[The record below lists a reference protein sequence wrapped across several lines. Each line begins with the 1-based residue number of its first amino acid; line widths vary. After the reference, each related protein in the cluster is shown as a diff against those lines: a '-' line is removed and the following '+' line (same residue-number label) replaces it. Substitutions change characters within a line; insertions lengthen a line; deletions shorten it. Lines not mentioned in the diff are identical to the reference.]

1 MIHLYGDILVSHF
14 NFVFFILS
22 SIHFHFLLNLGMIY
36 ECGYWRLRT
45 WLLDIL
51 FFIYA
56 CSFYFL
62 HSIHLDCLGS
72 CLIFGLIYHTMVFK
86 VLFCLILI
94 SFRCFTPSWSPLTK
108 SWYKAIL
115 IWNSYFSFYFSFVYF
130 IFSLFWLFLKGLWI
144 ILKQNLRVIKC
155 LFIY

>member
-94 SFRCFTPSWSPLTK
+94 SFRCFTLLEAHWLNHDIRLF
-108 SWYKAIL
+108 WFEIL
-115 IWNSYFSFYFSFVYF
+115 IFHF
-130 IFSLFWLFLKGLWI
+130 ISLLCISFSLYFDYF
-144 ILKQNLRVIKC
+144 
-155 LFIY
+155 